1 MCSITVLRIFSF
13 MLHNILMY
21 TVTAQM
27 YNYVLIYGL
36 IWYELF
42 WFIYK
47 NWIYG
52 ACYVYSGQL
61 RISQYTPTFYEWFWL
76 IMKIFGANYDLFWL
90 NYANFDQS
98 CTTGFHKDLF
108 TTFIS
113 SCTRAYSG
121 K

>member
-47 NWIYG
+47 N
-52 ACYVYSGQL
+52 
-61 RISQYTPTFYEWFWL
+61 
-76 IMKIFGANYDLFWL
+76 
-90 NYANFDQS
+90 
-98 CTTGFHKDLF
+98 
-108 TTFIS
+108 
-113 SCTRAYSG
+113 
-121 K
+121 

>member
-1 MCSITVLRIFSF
+1 

-61 RISQYTPTFYEWFWL
+61 RISLYNTHQHF
-76 IMKIFGANYDLFWL
+76 MND
-90 NYANFDQS
+90 FD
-98 CTTGFHKDLF
+98 
-108 TTFIS
+108 
-113 SCTRAYSG
+113 
-121 K
+121 